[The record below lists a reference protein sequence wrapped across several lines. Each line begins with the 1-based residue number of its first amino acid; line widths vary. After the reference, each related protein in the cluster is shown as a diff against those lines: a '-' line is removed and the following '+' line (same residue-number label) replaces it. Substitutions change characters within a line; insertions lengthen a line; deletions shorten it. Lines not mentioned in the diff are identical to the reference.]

1 MIEDH
6 AKLVRKAKIG
16 LDQFGSLS
24 EEDRQQ
30 YRFDI
35 NNPEGGGKPFV
46 CKFRIYQ

>member
-24 EEDRQQ
+24 EEEKQQ
-30 YRFDI
+30 FVFDI
-35 NNPEGGGKPFV
+35 QNPEGGKPFV
-46 CKFRIYQ
+46 CKFRI